1 MKIFFLRF
9 DVKNIILFIMSDRI
23 ENRFTGVGQPD
34 DIFRHGLPLDNRQQR
49 VLDELPET
57 GSKAVFGK
65 DDVSMLDLSA
75 LTAKTGDEFAMF
87 TRGSER
93 LVIRGDKWHVD
104 IDQISAAK
112 LSAQGYKW
120 SGHTHPG
127 DSMMVLRSSDGDRA
141 VLRAFNQSTGVI
153 YNSVGQYRTFIND
166 D

>member
-1 MKIFFLRF
+1 
-9 DVKNIILFIMSDRI
+9 MSGQI

-57 GSKAVFGK
+57 GSRAVFGK

-87 TRGSER
+87 TLGNKRI
-93 LVIRGDKWHVD
+93 VMRGDEKSVT
-104 IDQISAAK
+104 
-112 LSAQGYKW
+112 LREEEVRRMVAQGYKW

-127 DSMMVLRSSDGDRA
+127 DSELFFVLVHRR
-141 VLRAFNQSTGVI
+141 
-153 YNSVGQYRTFIND
+153 
-166 D
+166 

>member
-1 MKIFFLRF
+1 
-9 DVKNIILFIMSDRI
+9 VKNIILFIMSGQI

-34 DIFRHGLPLDNRQQR
+34 DIFRHGLPLDNRQQK

-57 GSKAVFGK
+57 GSRAVFGK

-87 TRGSER
+87 TLGNKRV
-93 LVIRGDKWHVD
+93 VIRGDERSIVLPEKEVTKM
-104 IDQISAAK
+104 I
-112 LSAQGYKW
+112 AQGYKW

-127 DSMMVLRSSDGDRA
+127 GSGIA
-141 VLRAFNQSTGVI
+141 LRASNADKVVLKAFKQKTSVI
-153 YNSVGQYRTFIND
+153 YNSVGQYQTFIND

>member
-1 MKIFFLRF
+1 
-9 DVKNIILFIMSDRI
+9 VKNIRLFIMSDRI

-57 GSKAVFGK
+57 GSRAVFGK
-65 DDVSMLDLSA
+65 EDVSMLDLSA

-93 LVIRGDKWHVD
+93 LVIRGGKEHVNIGLMD
-104 IDQISAAK
+104 AAE

-127 DSMMVLRSSDGDRA
+127 GNANFLRPSDGDK
-141 VLRAFNQSTGVI
+141 VILNAFNQNTSVI
-153 YNSVGQYRTFIND
+153 YNSVGQYQTFYK
-166 D
+166 